1 MLKQMENKKFKTL
14 SELLGKGIG
23 VAKSVKSTK
32 KEEEKFFM
40 ELMENMCQIEAV
52 SAVLGTVGINI
63 SKYDTPYVRS
73 IRMLMEKHYGEIK
86 TEIILWWVFDSI
98 SPDGEVYPLLDED
111 NERHVLKT
119 PHQLYK
125 FLKRYDG
132 K

>member
-1 MLKQMENKKFKTL
+1 MKEPKFKNI

-23 VAKSVKSTK
+23 VSKSMKSTK

-40 ELMENMCQIEAV
+40 ELLENMCQIEAV
-52 SAVLGTVGINI
+52 SAVLGTVGVHI
-63 SKYDTPYVRS
+63 SKYENPYIRS

-98 SPDGEVYPLLDED
+98 TPDGDVYPLLDEN
-111 NERHVLKT
+111 NERHVIKT
-119 PHQLYK
+119 PQQLYK

>member
-1 MLKQMENKKFKTL
+1 MKEPKFKNIT
-14 SELLGKGIG
+14 EILGKGIG

-40 ELMENMCQIEAV
+40 ELLENMCQIEAV
-52 SAVLGTVGINI
+52 SAVLGTVGVYI
-63 SKYDTPYVRS
+63 SKYDNPYVRS
-73 IRMLMEKHYGEIK
+73 IRMMMEKYFGEIK

-98 SPDGEVYPLLDED
+98 DPEGGVYPLLDEN
-111 NERHVLKT
+111 NERHVIRT
-119 PHQLYK
+119 PQQLYK